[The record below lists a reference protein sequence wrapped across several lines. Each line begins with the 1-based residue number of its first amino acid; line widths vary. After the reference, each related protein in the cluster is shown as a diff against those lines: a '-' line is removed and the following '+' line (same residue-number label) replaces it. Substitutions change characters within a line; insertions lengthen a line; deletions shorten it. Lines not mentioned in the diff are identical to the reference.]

1 MWFDETPR
9 LFSIADI
16 LQKRS
21 NKNENYSERDDIPEI
36 KEQPLTGKYNHN
48 CDALG
53 SDFAKAH
60 YYDFK
65 TDEKLLKNTEPI
77 ADISYFK
84 NNKSSF
90 DYEPCEYVRWLKSQQ
105 SPFTKSDE
113 KANEY
118 FIDNLQG
125 KTIDDLVI
133 SKMKENAKATD
144 LPRDA
149 ARRQFAEGLIQDESR
164 DAANVVA
171 DVSSSDNLL
180 VAPQSVQS
188 SRRGRRDR
196 TLGDSLSVHIDAPI
210 IGSSSTLRAAGG
222 GGGGTVRGGRGS
234 GKKNHNDHQE
244 KHFLEEQFEKT
255 MAEQYGS
262 AETEKDKD
270 WTKIGRSKSR
280 RQQGKS
286 AEYKGLGEKEKPI
299 LSAGADFKLND
310 IDDDEPVSQPKTVQ
324 DAIEEKKTKG
334 KEKLIQIID
343 NKEDKKEKNKKPS
356 TIIKRS
362 KTTDDIESEGKTLEE
377 LEARLAKLR
386 EEQVAI
392 STEEQRKT
400 DLRSF
405 IPKLDNTSPQ
415 KKDLKLE
422 QDDWIRYQ
430 ALAKFYN
437 VRVSRNTKVSTASKN
452 LKKILENFST
462 IEDNIKMLNDE
473 NVDADDT
480 DIAALQKRWSELKTT
495 TAPIRTIPSKRITFK
510 DNKGTVLDNF
520 SPNTKSPSKLK
531 TTIAVAGG
539 GGSFFSPKGGK
550 GTKPSPYAAI
560 GGSLPQVKNTKQQ
573 KINLDQQH
581 H

>member
-164 DAANVVA
+164 DASNVVA

-180 VAPQSVQS
+180 FAPQSVQS

-210 IGSSSTLRAAGG
+210 RGSSSILRAAGG
-222 GGGGTVRGGRGS
+222 GGGGSVRGGRGS
-234 GKKNHNDHQE
+234 GRKSHSDHQK

-262 AETEKDKD
+262 AETDKDKD
-270 WTKIGRSKSR
+270 WTQIGRSKSR
-280 RQQGKS
+280 RQEGKS

-299 LSAGADFKLND
+299 LSAGV
-310 IDDDEPVSQPKTVQ
+310 DDDEPVRPTTVQ
-324 DAIEEKKTKG
+324 DEKK
-334 KEKLIQIID
+334 KEKGRKELIHIID

-362 KTTDDIESEGKTLEE
+362 KTTDDIPHKKESEGKTLEE
-377 LEARLAKLR
+377 LEAKLAKLR
-386 EEQVAI
+386 EDEVAI

-480 DIAALQKRWSELKTT
+480 EIAALQKRWSEIT
-495 TAPIRTIPSKRITFK
+495 TAPIRKIQSKRIPLK
-510 DNKGTVLDNF
+510 DDKGTVLDKF
-520 SPNTKSPSKLK
+520 SPHAKSPSKLK

-539 GGSFFSPKGGK
+539 GGSFVSPKGGK
-550 GTKPSPYAAI
+550 DTKTSSYAAI

-573 KINLDQQH
+573 KKNLDQQH